1 MNYRRFL
8 MLFFLLFLAIFSVSG
23 LSCRKK
29 TQTTTPTLTVWLV
42 GYKKT
47 NFERK
52 LSSFKSKQKVNINL
66 EEKEK
71 DTLEEDLINALATHQ
86 GPDIVMIDHD
96 FLIKHKEIFAPCVLK
111 ITKNQI
117 QYCDIK
123 GIKDYY
129 PPIVQI
135 LVWDNKLYGYP
146 YYISTPLVLYNTKI
160 ITDSRQE
167 LYRNNLSATHIPYYW
182 DEFVKLAKILTKK
195 DAKGKII
202 QSGVALG
209 TASNNP
215 VAQDILY
222 SLMLQN
228 GTKISNPESANP
240 LALFNLPTKDENGNL
255 VYPGEK
261 ALNFYTSFSNPQ
273 SKNYSF
279 NSNFGSTWR
288 EFAQGKVAMI
298 IDYPE
303 RIEDIQSLNPSI
315 SIRQSIFPQITN
327 TENPTVYGKV
337 YLFGILKDSKNIV
350 LAWKLAG
357 ELTKFWNES
366 FVKKAT
372 KEKDWRF
379 KTEGNEALKTQ
390 INFAQTVYKYKYP
403 EEFDKNIREAIDN
416 VSTKKASSQKALDK
430 AATSI
435 NQLVI
440 ENGATY

>member
-1 MNYRRFL
+1 
-8 MLFFLLFLAIFSVSG
+8 
-23 LSCRKK
+23 
-29 TQTTTPTLTVWLV
+29 
-42 GYKKT
+42 
-47 NFERK
+47 
-52 LSSFKSKQKVNINL
+52 
-66 EEKEK
+66 
-71 DTLEEDLINALATHQ
+71 
-86 GPDIVMIDHD
+86 
-96 FLIKHKEIFAPCVLK
+96 
-111 ITKNQI
+111 
-117 QYCDIK
+117 
-123 GIKDYY
+123 
-129 PPIVQI
+129 
-135 LVWDNKLYGYP
+135 
-146 YYISTPLVLYNTKI
+146 
-160 ITDSRQE
+160 
-167 LYRNNLSATHIPYYW
+167 
-182 DEFVKLAKILTKK
+182 
-195 DAKGKII
+195 
-202 QSGVALG
+202 
-209 TASNNP
+209 
-215 VAQDILY
+215 
-222 SLMLQN
+222 
-228 GTKISNPESANP
+228 
-240 LALFNLPTKDENGNL
+240 
-255 VYPGEK
+255 
-261 ALNFYTSFSNPQ
+261 
-273 SKNYSF
+273 
-279 NSNFGSTWR
+279 
-288 EFAQGKVAMI
+288 MI